1 MEVIKE
7 QFPSFHLEDK
17 VTLLGGSIV
26 RPLIKNV
33 YKRRG
38 ENNCYVLS
46 IVVNFNR
53 TTVTIIRSSL
63 LGIVSS

>member
-1 MEVIKE
+1 MNIFLSLQKR
-7 QFPSFHLEDK
+7 K
-17 VTLLGGSIV
+17 NKCV

-38 ENNCYVLS
+38 AGGNNCYVLS
-46 IVVNFNR
+46 IAVSFNR
-53 TTVTIIRSSL
+53 TAVTIIRSSL

>member
-1 MEVIKE
+1 M
-7 QFPSFHLEDK
+7 
-17 VTLLGGSIV
+17 TLLGGSIV